1 MAAETARE
9 SRDLQRSVRQLLSGV
24 TAAVSGSQSKV
35 LSLEDV
41 IANLET
47 NDENFHRLIK
57 VEGDHLKCNII
68 LLF

>member
-1 MAAETARE
+1 MAAENARE
-9 SRDLQRSVRQLLSGV
+9 SRDLQRSIRQLLSGV

-35 LSLEDV
+35 LSLEDA

-57 VEGDHLKCNII
+57 
-68 LLF
+68 